1 MIISITL
8 SIYTYWLEIFKN
20 DMQIHI
26 GHKMAGIWSSY
37 KYIHTV
43 LLNMMHWL
51 AHSLTHLNT
60 HTSHTLKHTYFSNI
74 HSPYTCYTSSHSG
87 TFTWL
92 NIGLILLRRHTHT
105 SIITMGTSII
115 WAPVNRS
122 RPRSASKSNGWPWLQ
137 QQCSTPR

>member
-37 KYIHTV
+37 THCTCIIKYDA
-43 LLNMMHWL
+43 L
-51 AHSLTHLNT
+51 ACTL
-60 HTSHTLKHTYFSNI
+60 SHTLKHTYFSHI
-74 HSPYTCYTSSHSG
+74 YSPYICYTSSHSG

-92 NIGLILLRRHTHT
+92 NIGLKLLRRHTHT

-115 WAPVNRS
+115 WAPVNWS
-122 RPRSASKSNGWPWLQ
+122 RPRSASISNGWPWLQ

>member
-1 MIISITL
+1 MIISI
-8 SIYTYWLEIFKN
+8 TYWLEIFKN

-60 HTSHTLKHTYFSNI
+60 HTSHTFTPHISVIQVRILVH
-74 HSPYTCYTSSHSG
+74 
-87 TFTWL
+87 FTWL
-92 NIGLILLRRHTHT
+92 NIGLKLLRRHTHT

-115 WAPVNRS
+115 WAPVNWS
-122 RPRSASKSNGWPWLQ
+122 RPRSASISNGWPWLQ